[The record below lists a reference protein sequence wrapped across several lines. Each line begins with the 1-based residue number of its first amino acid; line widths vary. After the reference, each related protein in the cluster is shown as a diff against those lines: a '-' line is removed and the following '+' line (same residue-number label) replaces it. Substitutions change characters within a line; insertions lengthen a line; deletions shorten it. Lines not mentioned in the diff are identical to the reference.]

1 MQSALILVDIQHDFM
16 PDGALAVADGDAI
29 VPVVNR
35 LQPAFDRVVAT
46 QDWHPPGHASFAS
59 RHSGRAPFDVI
70 DLDGFEQTLWPDHCV
85 QGTRGAEI
93 VPEVDATRIE
103 RVFRKG
109 ADLEIDSYS
118 GFFDNGH
125 RKATGLGDYLR
136 DGGVTHVYVAGLAED
151 VCVLFTAM
159 DARRLGFTTWVVKDA
174 TRGVTA
180 DGVIRADCRMREAG
194 VEIVTSDEVLRT
206 LKS

>member
-1 MQSALILVDIQHDFM
+1 MQRALILVDIQRDFM
-16 PDGALAVADGDAI
+16 PDGALGVAEGDAI

-35 LQPAFDRVVAT
+35 LQLAFDRVVAT

-59 RHSGRAPFDVI
+59 RHPGHAPFDVI

-85 QGTRGAEI
+85 QGTRGAEL
-93 VPEVDATRIE
+93 VPSVDATRIE

-125 RKATGLGDYLR
+125 RKSTGLGDYLR

-180 DGVIRADCRMREAG
+180 DGVTGADCRMREAG
-194 VEIVTSDEVLRT
+194 VEIVTSDEALRA